1 MDTTPASTGLARRS
15 RRLSDAETRER
26 MLRAAIEMINRDGLT
41 VSLEHLSFEAVIRAA
56 DVSRST
62 AYRRWPYK
70 DLFFSDLV
78 RELARSASPEIL
90 RDEVGVMKEVLAEHA
105 DWLGAPDTRHQ
116 FVLELV
122 RRLSLVD
129 LRAVLAS
136 PAWRTYLALC
146 ATVTSLADDDLRQQV
161 QAALAESERAHT
173 ARVAAAWELM
183 TRLFGYRL
191 RPELGADFTALATVL
206 HVSMRGM
213 AITELVTPGA
223 TAREVLA
230 TPFGAAVEERWSLA
244 ALSAAGTAMAFLEP
258 DPAAE
263 WSPDRVAEVRGALDD
278 WSV

>member
-1 MDTTPASTGLARRS
+1 MDTTPAPTGLARRS

-26 MLRAAIEMINRDGLT
+26 MLRAAIEMIDRDGLT

-62 AYRRWPYK
+62 AYRHWPYK

-90 RDEVGVMKEVLAEHA
+90 RDEIGVMKQVLADHA
-105 DWLGAPDTRHQ
+105 DWLAEPGTRHQ

-129 LRAVLAS
+129 LKAVLAS

-146 ATVTSLADDDLRQQV
+146 ATVTSLADADLRRQV
-161 QAALAESERAHT
+161 QDALAESERAHT
-173 ARVAAAWELM
+173 ARVAQAWQLM
-183 TRLFGYRL
+183 ARLFGYRL

-206 HVSMRGM
+206 SVSMRGM
-213 AITELVTPGA
+213 AITELATPGA
-223 TAREVLA
+223 TAREVPA
-230 TPFGAAVEERWSLA
+230 RPFGAAAEEPWSLA
-244 ALSAAGTAMAFLEP
+244 ALGAAGTAMAFLEP
-258 DPAAE
+258 DPAAV
-263 WSPDRVAEVRGALDD
+263 WSTDRAAEISAALDD
-278 WSV
+278 WSA